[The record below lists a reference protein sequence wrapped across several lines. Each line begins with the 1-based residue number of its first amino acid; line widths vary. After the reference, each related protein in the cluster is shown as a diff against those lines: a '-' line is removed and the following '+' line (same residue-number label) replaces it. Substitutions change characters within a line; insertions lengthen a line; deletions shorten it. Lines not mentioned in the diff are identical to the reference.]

1 MNGNLCPH
9 CHTPNRPGSRFCIKC
24 GKLLT
29 VSQAAGA
36 SALCPRCRVPVRQGA
51 RFCPACGYPLS
62 GPPAA
67 AAGSSVGPTL
77 VVRWPGGQTEEHALA
92 KQVVYVGRATSNDIV
107 LNFPTVSAQHLRLD
121 VAASGIRIMDL
132 GSTNGTQLNGR
143 RISPNVLQSWRP
155 GDVIRVGDL
164 RGNSVSMTL
173 KGRAGDS
180 LRTRALGMQDL
191 AQLARVIVGRDP
203 SSELHLDHPIV
214 SWRHAELVRQNGG
227 FVIRDLGSSNGTFVN
242 GQRVTGWVTLGI
254 GDVIQIGPFKL
265 VYDGQAQGLAKS
277 VSRGHRLDA
286 IKLGM
291 QVSGGRMILT
301 DISLSVQAGEF
312 VALVGGSGAGKSTLM
327 KAMNGYNPATHGQML
342 IDGENLY
349 PNLDAYRTLM
359 GYVPQDD
366 IIHKELPVRLALWY
380 AAKLRLPDANAGEIE
395 GRIQDVLRMVEM
407 TEHADKPVRVL
418 SGGQRKRVS
427 IAVELL
433 AQPDLLFL
441 DEPTSGLD
449 PGLEKKMMYDMNLLA
464 DQGRTVVLVTHA
476 TANIEQCNH
485 VAFLVQGSLAYYG
498 PPRDA
503 ISFFQARDFAD
514 IYLKLSEEVNPA
526 EGKLAPPELQPY
538 YQAVQARLSSSPDRQ
553 RGNGGV
559 SRMPAGLLWAEHYR
573 HSALHQKYVA
583 SRLPHVAQARQPS
596 QNVPGRRPKP
606 ARDSVLRQIWIL
618 ARRQFDLIRHDI
630 RTLFILLLMMPVIGL
645 LFMMVSAKED
655 LTGKQLTPAQIEA
668 ELKAELAD
676 AEVGE
681 TASYMPEPDAS
692 TLITMLCLAMTQA
705 GTFGAAYEIVK
716 EGAIF
721 KRERAINL
729 RVGAYVLSK
738 VIVLGCFAVVQVASV
753 LLILSL
759 KVDLDIDPILDFF
772 PIGALELFVTLVFAV
787 LASIMLGLFVSAIVP
802 TPDVVLYVILVQ
814 LFVQIILSGT
824 MFPLPNNPASKMVVS
839 YWTMDAVG
847 STVDVQELNEES
859 TRCIVVEKPLLD
871 GSGTELDIHCES
883 AARDKEDLGLD
894 YEHSSDHLLLD
905 WGALLAQTVVW
916 GGLTMWVQARK
927 KTE

>member
-1 MNGNLCPH
+1 
-9 CHTPNRPGSRFCIKC
+9 
-24 GKLLT
+24 
-29 VSQAAGA
+29 
-36 SALCPRCRVPVRQGA
+36 
-51 RFCPACGYPLS
+51 
-62 GPPAA
+62 
-67 AAGSSVGPTL
+67 
-77 VVRWPGGQTEEHALA
+77 
-92 KQVVYVGRATSNDIV
+92 
-107 LNFPTVSAQHLRLD
+107 
-121 VAASGIRIMDL
+121 
-132 GSTNGTQLNGR
+132 
-143 RISPNVLQSWRP
+143 
-155 GDVIRVGDL
+155 
-164 RGNSVSMTL
+164 
-173 KGRAGDS
+173 
-180 LRTRALGMQDL
+180 
-191 AQLARVIVGRDP
+191 
-203 SSELHLDHPIV
+203 
-214 SWRHAELVRQNGG
+214 
-227 FVIRDLGSSNGTFVN
+227 
-242 GQRVTGWVTLGI
+242 
-254 GDVIQIGPFKL
+254 
-265 VYDGQAQGLAKS
+265 
-277 VSRGHRLDA
+277 
-286 IKLGM
+286 
-291 QVSGGRMILT
+291 
-301 DISLSVQAGEF
+301 
-312 VALVGGSGAGKSTLM
+312 
-327 KAMNGYNPATHGQML
+327 
-342 IDGENLY
+342 
-349 PNLDAYRTLM
+349 
-359 GYVPQDD
+359 
-366 IIHKELPVRLALWY
+366 
-380 AAKLRLPDANAGEIE
+380 
-395 GRIQDVLRMVEM
+395 
-407 TEHADKPVRVL
+407 
-418 SGGQRKRVS
+418 
-427 IAVELL
+427 
-433 AQPDLLFL
+433 
-441 DEPTSGLD
+441 
-449 PGLEKKMMYDMNLLA
+449 
-464 DQGRTVVLVTHA
+464 
-476 TANIEQCNH
+476 
-485 VAFLVQGSLAYYG
+485 
-498 PPRDA
+498 
-503 ISFFQARDFAD
+503 
-514 IYLKLSEEVNPA
+514 
-526 EGKLAPPELQPY
+526 
-538 YQAVQARLSSSPDRQ
+538 
-553 RGNGGV
+553 
-559 SRMPAGLLWAEHYR
+559 MPAGLLWAEHYR